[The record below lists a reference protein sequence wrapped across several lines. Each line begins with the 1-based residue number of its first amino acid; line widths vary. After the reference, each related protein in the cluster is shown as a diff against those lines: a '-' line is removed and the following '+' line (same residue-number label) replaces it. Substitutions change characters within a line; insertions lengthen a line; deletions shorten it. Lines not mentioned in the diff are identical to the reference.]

1 MKRILAILLVLS
13 LLLPCFALA
22 DDYTDSDRV
31 LSEVYLEDNPSRC
44 VTFTYPAQYS
54 SRESH
59 TFGPYTYIYYDDY
72 QYVAVWLMNTER
84 DRMSYF
90 EYCYVTHS
98 TKKMIHSSIYT
109 LTDQMCAAGLFSD
122 ILGLPCDPFD
132 MLEIGITL
140 DNGYFIK
147 VQSLCY
153 AGQITGCYDLL
164 LDVLGNFVDTDVVA
178 TWLEETWYPQV
189 LAQSAGD
196 Q

>member
-59 TFGPYTYIYYDDY
+59 TFGPYTYVYYDDY
-72 QYVAVWLMNTER
+72 QYVAVWLKEADRER
-84 DRMSYF
+84 LSYF
-90 EYCYVTHS
+90 EFCYVTHS
-98 TKKMIHSSIYT
+98 AKNIHTSVYT
-109 LTDQMCAAGLFSD
+109 LTDQVCAAGVFRD
-122 ILGLPCDPFD
+122 ILGFPCDPFD

-147 VQSLCY
+147 VQSFCY

-164 LDVLGNFVDTDVVA
+164 LDVLGNFVDTDVVEN
-178 TWLEETWYPQV
+178 WLEETWYPQV
-189 LAQSAGD
+189 LAQSPGD

>member
-59 TFGPYTYIYYDDY
+59 TFGPYTYVYYDDY
-72 QYVAVWLMNTER
+72 QYVAVWLKEADRER
-84 DRMSYF
+84 LSYF
-90 EYCYVTHS
+90 EFCYVTHS
-98 TKKMIHSSIYT
+98 AKNIHTSVYT
-109 LTDQMCAAGLFSD
+109 LTDQVCAAGVFRD
-122 ILGLPCDPFD
+122 ILGFPCDPFD

-147 VQSLCY
+147 VQSFCY

-164 LDVLGNFVDTDVVA
+164 LDVLGNFVDTDVVEN
-178 TWLEETWYPQV
+178 WLEETWYPQV
-189 LAQSAGD
+189 QAQSPGD

>member
-1 MKRILAILLVLS
+1 MKRLLAIMLVLS
-13 LLLPCFALA
+13 LLLPCLAFA
-22 DDYTDSDRV
+22 DGDTDGDRI
-31 LSEVYLEDNPSRC
+31 LGEVYSEDNPSRC

-54 SRESH
+54 SRANHNLEGF
-59 TFGPYTYIYYDDY
+59 TNVYYDDY
-72 QYVAVWLMNTER
+72 QYVAVWLKNPDRER
-84 DRMSYF
+84 LSYF
-90 EYCYVTHS
+90 EFCYVTHS
-98 TKKMIHSSIYT
+98 ARNIHTSVYT
-109 LTDQMCAAGLFSD
+109 LTDQMCAAGVFRQP
-122 ILGLPCDPFD
+122 LGFPCDPFD

-178 TWLEETWYPQV
+178 AWLEETWYPQV
-189 LAQSAGD
+189 LAQGE